1 MKHIF
6 ILLLLLIMLSACG
19 EEKEK
24 QDENSSAVTQ
34 EVTLVS
40 MSAAPTATP
49 APTGNPVRVLMP
61 EVLHTYPHDSGAYTQ
76 GLLLHEGV
84 LYESAGKYGESRLR
98 KVDLTT
104 GETLQEVPV
113 DPIFFAEGLAL
124 VEDKLIQLT
133 WKEEVAFVYDL
144 DSFEQTGTLEYT
156 GEGWGLCYD
165 GEAIYMSDGSS
176 TLFVRDPETFELLD
190 QIPVTVDGLAVEDL
204 NELECVGE
212 TIYANVYLQNFIVEI
227 EKATGQVTAVVDA
240 SNLLTS
246 EESSALQSGEVL
258 NGIAYD
264 PEKEVFYITGKHW
277 PTLFE
282 VQFVERE

>member
-1 MKHIF
+1 M
-6 ILLLLLIMLSACG
+6 SACG
-19 EEKEK
+19 DEKE
-24 QDENSSAVTQ
+24 EEVTTGNTAAPTQ
-34 EVTLVS
+34 EVTL
-40 MSAAPTATP
+40 MSISVTPTA
-49 APTGNPVRVLMP
+49 AAASNPIRVLRP
-61 EVLHTYPHDSGAYTQ
+61 EILNTYPHDAGTYTQ

-98 KVDLTT
+98 KVDLET
-104 GETLQEVPV
+104 GETLQETPV

-124 VEDKLIQLT
+124 VDDRLIQLT
-133 WKEEVAFVYDL
+133 WKEETAFVYDL

-165 GEAIYMSDGSS
+165 GEALYMSDGSS
-176 TLFVRDPETFELLD
+176 TLFVRDPETFDLLE
-190 QIPVTVDGLAVEDL
+190 QIPVTVDGLPLEDL

-227 EKATGQVTAVVDA
+227 EKSTGQVTAVIDA
-240 SNLLTS
+240 TELLTL
-246 EESSALQSGEVL
+246 EETSALLSGEVL

-264 PEKEVFYITGKHW
+264 PDKEVFYITGKHW
-277 PTLFE
+277 PKLFE